1 MTTPARTPATK
12 SGTRKGAAAPSPPIK
27 APNPPEEEVDDRNIP
42 DEIPKMGSRDALG
55 G

>member
-1 MTTPARTPATK
+1 MTTRARTPVTK
-12 SGTRKGAAAPSPPIK
+12 KTAPPPPPIK

-42 DEIPKMGSRDALG
+42 DEIPKMGSRDAPG